1 MSKMCPYFVIR
12 RKEGV
17 RFGGVFLGVLQKKKR
32 RRGGDP
38 PLKMPTKTL
47 VVVVVIQ

>member
-17 RFGGVFLGVLQKKKR
+17 RFGGVFLGSPKKKR